1 MKRYLTYALS
11 LLIFFAPFAGRVS
24 AADDVSLRLDFYA
37 HASHPALAY
46 GIEKGIYAQHGI
58 NLKLLEGTGS
68 GPTTQLIAS
77 GTERFGYVDAF
88 TMAKLAS
95 KGLPVKMIATY
106 TQNSVFA
113 IVTFEANKI
122 NTLRDLYGKKV
133 AFTSGDAQSQL
144 FPALMSTNGLDV
156 SKVNIVYLAPEAK
169 TSALIVGTVDAM
181 GGSYADQAGVIQ
193 KEAKRKVTYIRYADM
208 GANTLSFGLIVNTKY
223 LGDRALN
230 CRMVAATS
238 ASFAA
243 ALKDPQGASE
253 ALLKMF
259 PRVNRGDNALT
270 NEQWLQYSALV
281 HTDNSKNEKLGY
293 MSPKDW
299 TTLVTLGTK
308 YGDFAAKPATDY
320 YTNDFIDCK

>member
-1 MKRYLTYALS
+1 MNKRLTTILFLS
-11 LLIFFAPFAGRVS
+11 FAVAITAS
-24 AADDVSLRLDFYA
+24 KTWAADDVSMRLDFYA

-95 KGLPVKMIATY
+95 KGLPVKMIASY

-113 IVTFEANKI
+113 IVTFESNKI
-122 NTLRDLYGKKV
+122 NSLRDLYGKKV

-144 FPALMSTNGLDV
+144 FPALMSANGMDI

-169 TSALIVGTVDAM
+169 TSALIVGSVDAM

-193 KEAKRKVTYIRYADM
+193 KEAKRKVTYLRYADM
-208 GANTLSFGLIVNTKY
+208 GANTLSFGLIIHTKY
-223 LGDRALN
+223 MDERSLN

-238 ASFAA
+238 DAFAA
-243 ALKDPQGASE
+243 AIKDPQGATE

-259 PRVNRGDNALT
+259 PRVNRGDPALT
-270 NEQWLQYSALV
+270 GEQWLQYSALV
-281 HTDNSKNEKLGY
+281 HTESSKNDRLGY
-293 MSPKDW
+293 MAAKDW
-299 TTLVTLGTK
+299 STLVELGTK
-308 YGDFAAKPATDY
+308 YGDFARKPASDY
-320 YTNDFIDCK
+320 YTNDFLDCK